1 MVFSSLIFLY
11 QFFPLVLLLYF
22 VIPGR
27 FRTARN
33 LVLLLFSLLFYS
45 WGEPKAIWLMIG
57 SILLNYVH
65 GWFVQR
71 FCDRGERKK
80 ARAVVISAV
89 VLNLLLLGIFKY
101 ANFFLQNIS
110 AVLGREAPLLSIALP
125 IGISFYTF
133 QSLSYAVDIY
143 RGEARS
149 QKNIV
154 AFGMYVTFFPQLI
167 AGPIVTFHSIADQLK
182 GRTESRDQFSR
193 GISRFLQGLGKKVLL
208 ANSIGLVWEQVSAMP
223 ADTLPALT
231 AWIGLFAFAFQIYF
245 DFSGY
250 SDMAIGMGKMLGFN
264 FPQNFNYPY
273 MSKSVSEFWRRW
285 HITLGSWFKEYVYFP
300 LGGSRCSKLKT
311 VRNLL
316 IVWLLTGLWHGA
328 SFNFLLW
335 GLWFGALI
343 VIEHLWLGRL
353 LKRLPG
359 AVSWLYTSSAV
370 LFGWVLF
377 DTATLSD
384 AWSYFAAMF
393 GGGGSFADYGTL
405 AIISESA
412 ISFALCIFFAY
423 DAVSNYISRIGG
435 DNSRVVVVLRP
446 LVTCAL
452 LIACTS
458 YLVNSGYNPFLYFN
472 F

>member
-1 MVFSSLIFLY
+1 MVFASLEFLFY
-11 QFFPLVLLLYF
+11 YLPAVLLVYL
-22 VIPGR
+22 ITPR
-27 FRTARN
+27 RLKNA
-33 LVLLLFSLLFYS
+33 LLFVSGVLFYS
-45 WGEPKAIWLMIG
+45 WGEPVYVWVMLVSTLIDYTAGRLMARTE
-57 SILLNYVH
+57 S
-65 GWFVQR
+65 
-71 FCDRGERKK
+71 RKK
-80 ARAVVISAV
+80 RFACLIVSVVM
-89 VLNLLLLGIFKY
+89 NLGLLFVFKY
-101 ANFFLQNIS
+101 SSF
-110 AVLGREAPLLSIALP
+110 AVGVFNSVFGTEIPDPGLPLP
-125 IGISFYTF
+125 IGISFFTF
-133 QSLSYAVDIY
+133 QSMSYTIDLY
-143 RGEARS
+143 RGKIS
-149 QKNIV
+149 VQKSFVNF
-154 AFGMYVTFFPQLI
+154 AAYVTCFPQI
-167 AGPIVTFHSIADQLK
+167 VAGPIVKYGDIASELEDRRVSVGDLSD
-182 GRTESRDQFSR
+182 GVTLF
-193 GISRFLQGLGKKVLL
+193 ITGLAKKVLL
-208 ANSIGLVWEQVSAMP
+208 ANTIGEFWKEIKALDYS
-223 ADTLPALT
+223 TLPALT
-231 AWIGLFAFAFQIYF
+231 AWIGIIAFGFQIYF

-353 LKRLPG
+353 LKKLPG

>member
-1 MVFSSLIFLY
+1 MVFASLEFLFY
-11 QFFPLVLLLYF
+11 YLPAVLLVYL
-22 VIPGR
+22 ITPR
-27 FRTARN
+27 RLKNA
-33 LVLLLFSLLFYS
+33 LLFVSGVLFYS
-45 WGEPKAIWLMIG
+45 WGEPVYVWVMLVSTLIDYTAGRLMARTE
-57 SILLNYVH
+57 S
-65 GWFVQR
+65 
-71 FCDRGERKK
+71 RKK
-80 ARAVVISAV
+80 RFACLIVSVVM
-89 VLNLLLLGIFKY
+89 NLGLLFVFKY
-101 ANFFLQNIS
+101 SSF
-110 AVLGREAPLLSIALP
+110 AVGVFNSVFGTEIPDPGLPLP
-125 IGISFYTF
+125 IGISFFTF
-133 QSLSYAVDIY
+133 QSMSYTIDLY
-143 RGEARS
+143 RGKIS
-149 QKNIV
+149 VQKSFVNF
-154 AFGMYVTFFPQLI
+154 AAYVTCFPQI
-167 AGPIVTFHSIADQLK
+167 VAGPIVKYGDIASELEDRRVSVGDLSD
-182 GRTESRDQFSR
+182 GVTLF
-193 GISRFLQGLGKKVLL
+193 ITGLAKKVLL
-208 ANSIGLVWEQVSAMP
+208 ANTIGEFWKEIKALDYS
-223 ADTLPALT
+223 TLPALT
-231 AWIGLFAFAFQIYF
+231 AWIGIIAFGFQIYF

-343 VIEHLWLGRL
+343 VIEHLWLGKL
-353 LKRLPG
+353 LKKLPG
-359 AVSWLYTSSAV
+359 AVSWLYTSVAV

-384 AWSYFAAMF
+384 AWSYLAAMF
-393 GGGGSFADYGTL
+393 GGGGSFADDGTL

-423 DAVSNYISRIGG
+423 GAVSNYISKIGG
-435 DNSRVVVVLRP
+435 NSSRVVVVLRP

>member
-1 MVFSSLIFLY
+1 MVFASLEFLFY
-11 QFFPLVLLLYF
+11 YLPAVLLVYL
-22 VIPGR
+22 ITPR
-27 FRTARN
+27 RLKNA
-33 LVLLLFSLLFYS
+33 LLFVSGVLFYS
-45 WGEPKAIWLMIG
+45 WGEPVYVWVMLVSTLIDYAAGRLMARTE
-57 SILLNYVH
+57 S
-65 GWFVQR
+65 
-71 FCDRGERKK
+71 RKK
-80 ARAVVISAV
+80 RFACLIVSIVM
-89 VLNLLLLGIFKY
+89 NLGLLFVFKY
-101 ANFFLQNIS
+101 SSF
-110 AVLGREAPLLSIALP
+110 AVGVFNSVFGTEIPDPGLPLP
-125 IGISFYTF
+125 IGISFFTF
-133 QSLSYAVDIY
+133 QSMSYTIDLY
-143 RGEARS
+143 RGKIS
-149 QKNIV
+149 VQKSFVNF
-154 AFGMYVTFFPQLI
+154 AAYVTCFPQI
-167 AGPIVTFHSIADQLK
+167 VAGPIVKYGDIASELEDRRVSVGDLSD
-182 GRTESRDQFSR
+182 GVTLF
-193 GISRFLQGLGKKVLL
+193 ITGLAKKVLL
-208 ANSIGLVWEQVSAMP
+208 ANTIGEFWTEIKALDSS
-223 ADTLPALT
+223 TLPALT
-231 AWIGLFAFAFQIYF
+231 AWIGIIAFGFQIYF

-343 VIEHLWLGRL
+343 VIEHLWLGKL
-353 LKRLPG
+353 LKKLPG
-359 AVSWLYTSSAV
+359 AVSWLYTSVAV

-384 AWSYFAAMF
+384 AWSYLAAMF

-423 DAVSNYISRIGG
+423 GAVSNYISKIGG
-435 DNSRVVVVLRP
+435 NSSRVVVVLRP

>member
-1 MVFSSLIFLY
+1 MANTIGEFWTEIKALD
-11 QFFPLVLLLYF
+11 
-22 VIPGR
+22 
-27 FRTARN
+27 
-33 LVLLLFSLLFYS
+33 YS
-45 WGEPKAIWLMIG
+45 
-57 SILLNYVH
+57 
-65 GWFVQR
+65 
-71 FCDRGERKK
+71 
-80 ARAVVISAV
+80 
-89 VLNLLLLGIFKY
+89 
-101 ANFFLQNIS
+101 
-110 AVLGREAPLLSIALP
+110 
-125 IGISFYTF
+125 
-133 QSLSYAVDIY
+133 
-143 RGEARS
+143 
-149 QKNIV
+149 
-154 AFGMYVTFFPQLI
+154 
-167 AGPIVTFHSIADQLK
+167 
-182 GRTESRDQFSR
+182 
-193 GISRFLQGLGKKVLL
+193 
-208 ANSIGLVWEQVSAMP
+208 
-223 ADTLPALT
+223 TLPALT
-231 AWIGLFAFAFQIYF
+231 AWIGIIAFGFQIYF

>member
-1 MVFSSLIFLY
+1 MVFASLEFLFY
-11 QFFPLVLLLYF
+11 YLPAVLLVYL
-22 VIPGR
+22 ITPR
-27 FRTARN
+27 RLKNA
-33 LVLLLFSLLFYS
+33 LLFVSGVLFYS
-45 WGEPKAIWLMIG
+45 WGEPVYVWVMLVSTLIDYAAGRLMARTE
-57 SILLNYVH
+57 S
-65 GWFVQR
+65 
-71 FCDRGERKK
+71 RKK
-80 ARAVVISAV
+80 RFVCLIVSIV
-89 VLNLLLLGIFKY
+89 MNLGLLFVFKY
-101 ANFFLQNIS
+101 SSF
-110 AVLGREAPLLSIALP
+110 AVGVFNSVFGTGIPDPGLPLP
-125 IGISFYTF
+125 IGISFFTF
-133 QSLSYAVDIY
+133 QSMSYTIDLY
-143 RGEARS
+143 RGKIS
-149 QKNIV
+149 VQKSFVNF
-154 AFGMYVTFFPQLI
+154 AAYVTCFPQI
-167 AGPIVTFHSIADQLK
+167 VAGPIVKYGDIASELEDRRVSVGDLSD
-182 GRTESRDQFSR
+182 GVTLF
-193 GISRFLQGLGKKVLL
+193 ITGLAKKVLL
-208 ANSIGLVWEQVSAMP
+208 ANTIGEFWTEIKALDYS
-223 ADTLPALT
+223 TLPALT
-231 AWIGLFAFAFQIYF
+231 AWIGIIAFGFQIYF